1 MVCCAGGASGGDQ
14 PRVDTFVH
22 GGRKVSD
29 VIMADITPR
38 GEPRHPAFINM
49 AAIITY
55 DQRYKLTIHLKN
67 MHCTSQISY

>member
-29 VIMADITPR
+29 VIMADITSR
-38 GEPRHPAFINM
+38 GEPS
-49 AAIITY
+49 
-55 DQRYKLTIHLKN
+55 L
-67 MHCTSQISY
+67 